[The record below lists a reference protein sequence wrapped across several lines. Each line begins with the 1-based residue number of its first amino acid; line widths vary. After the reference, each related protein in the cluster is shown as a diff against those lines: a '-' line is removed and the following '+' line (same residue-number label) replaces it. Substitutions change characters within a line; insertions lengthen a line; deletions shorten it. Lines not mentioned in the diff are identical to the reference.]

1 MSDRDGLD
9 PDYERMRESFNH
21 LKEEVE
27 RGRVAFQRLQ
37 EADHYLRLYGGEW
50 TGWSR
55 ALTPDQIEAFLTG
68 EIAAPWDAA

>member
-1 MSDRDGLD
+1 MSDHQ
-9 PDYERMRESFNH
+9 PMRVTYGF
-21 LKEEVE
+21 LKEEAE
-27 RGRVAFQRLQ
+27 RSKRAFQRLQ